1 MDITTIL
8 YIVAV
13 VGYSLY
19 KGYANRKAQQQQ
31 TDKSPRP
38 AQEAEN
44 TELPEW
50 MKEIFGEVLP
60 QPPVEKPNPKPA
72 AEPLPVKP
80 MKKQPQKTY
89 ETLEDYRPEV
99 VSLEKTANKKALNEK
114 ENEAAAHMQ
123 AESAIYH
130 AEIRDMGPHNESAL
144 VNAEDL
150 RKGIIYGEIINRRY

>member
-60 QPPVEKPNPKPA
+60 QPPVEKPKPKPA
-72 AEPLPVKP
+72 AEPLPV
-80 MKKQPQKTY
+80 
-89 ETLEDYRPEV
+89 V
-99 VSLEKTANKKALNEK
+99 VSLEKASNKKALNEK
-114 ENEAAAHMQ
+114 EKEAAAHMQ

>member
-19 KGYANRKAQQQQ
+19 QGYTKRKAQQQQ

-60 QPPVEKPNPKPA
+60 QPPVEKPKPKPA

-80 MKKQPQKTY
+80 IKKQPQRTY
-89 ETLEDYRPEV
+89 ESLEDYRPEV
-99 VSLEKTANKKALNEK
+99 VSLEKVANKKALNEK
-114 ENEAAAHMQ
+114 EKEAAAHMQ
-123 AESAIYH
+123 AESAIYN
-130 AEIRDMGPHNESAL
+130 AEIGESDTHTNAAW
-144 VNAEDL
+144 VNAEEL
-150 RKGIIYGEIINRRY
+150 KKGIIYAEIINRKY